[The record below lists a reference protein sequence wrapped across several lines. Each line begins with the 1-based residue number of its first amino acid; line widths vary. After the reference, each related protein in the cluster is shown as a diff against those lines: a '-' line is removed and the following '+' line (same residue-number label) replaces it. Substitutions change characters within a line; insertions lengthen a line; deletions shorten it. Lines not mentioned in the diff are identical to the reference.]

1 MRPIVVVAGTRPEI
15 IKLVPILEHLERSK
29 SEYLLLWSG
38 QHYDYEMSKVFFREL
53 DVPRPLIDLGAGSG
67 SHAEQ
72 TAKIM
77 LGLEKVLKDINPSFV
92 VAEGDTNT
100 VVAAA
105 LTSAKMRIPFSHVE
119 AGLRSYSNIM
129 PEEINRR
136 VADAIANVHF
146 APTKL
151 AALNLVFEGVPRKH
165 IYVVGNTIV
174 DAVYKWRDK
183 AENAGLKLLKELEL
197 GKYDYALVTVHRA
210 ENTDDPDR
218 LSSILIALNE
228 LSKKVDVVYPTHP
241 RTLKKVRE
249 LGLEKHLDR
258 IRVLKPLGYLEFLG
272 LLMHA
277 RIVLTDSGGVQE
289 EAFTLSVPT
298 LTLRYNTERP
308 ETTLFGI
315 NVLAGTDSMRIVEL
329 ALIQAQRFEEIKSL
343 KFDNPLGDGRAGER
357 IVKILIELQ
366 AEKFFMDPD
375 LSRTPF
381 ATYRL
386 IDKNSFDANAYYE
399 MLVCFDDEGTPILED
414 SESCSRRLVR
424 RFMRLEGALP

>member
-1 MRPIVVVAGTRPEI
+1 V
-15 IKLVPILEHLERSK
+15 S
-29 SEYLLLWSG
+29 
-38 QHYDYEMSKVFFREL
+38 
-53 DVPRPLIDLGAGSG
+53 
-67 SHAEQ
+67 
-72 TAKIM
+72 
-77 LGLEKVLKDINPSFV
+77 
-92 VAEGDTNT
+92 
-100 VVAAA
+100 
-105 LTSAKMRIPFSHVE
+105 
-119 AGLRSYSNIM
+119 
-129 PEEINRR
+129 
-136 VADAIANVHF
+136 
-146 APTKL
+146 
-151 AALNLVFEGVPRKH
+151 PRKH

-197 GKYDYALVTVHRA
+197 AKYDYALVTVHRA

-228 LSKKVDVVYPTHP
+228 LSKKVDVVYPMHP

-249 LGLEKHLDR
+249 WGLEKHLDR
-258 IRVLKPLGYLEFLG
+258 IRMLKPLGYLEFLG

-277 RIVLTDSGGVQE
+277 RVVLTDSGGVQE
-289 EAFTLSVPT
+289 EAFTLKVPT

-315 NVLAGTDSMRIVEL
+315 NMLAGTDSRRIVEL

-386 IDKNSFDANAYYE
+386 IDKNSFNAE
-399 MLVCFDDEGTPILED
+399 TLVCFDDEGTPILED

-424 RFMRLEGALP
+424 GLMRLEGALP

>member
-105 LTSAKMRIPFSHVE
+105 LTSAKMQIPFAHVE

-151 AALNLVFEGVPRKH
+151 AALNLVFEGVP
-165 IYVVGNTIV
+165 
-174 DAVYKWRDK
+174 
-183 AENAGLKLLKELEL
+183 
-197 GKYDYALVTVHRA
+197 
-210 ENTDDPDR
+210 P
-218 LSSILIALNE
+218 
-228 LSKKVDVVYPTHP
+228 
-241 RTLKKVRE
+241 
-249 LGLEKHLDR
+249 
-258 IRVLKPLGYLEFLG
+258 
-272 LLMHA
+272 
-277 RIVLTDSGGVQE
+277 
-289 EAFTLSVPT
+289 EAYICCWQYHC
-298 LTLRYNTERP
+298 RCC
-308 ETTLFGI
+308 I
-315 NVLAGTDSMRIVEL
+315 
-329 ALIQAQRFEEIKSL
+329 
-343 KFDNPLGDGRAGER
+343 
-357 IVKILIELQ
+357 
-366 AEKFFMDPD
+366 
-375 LSRTPF
+375 
-381 ATYRL
+381 
-386 IDKNSFDANAYYE
+386 
-399 MLVCFDDEGTPILED
+399 
-414 SESCSRRLVR
+414 
-424 RFMRLEGALP
+424 